1 MTRVNWMTICSRSV
15 PSGVV
20 LSIFSIAA
28 CARATMNCVCSAT
41 VSSRNCLNSF
51 ICGELE
57 FFLNS
62 ARVGRNLRLVQ
73 PGGQM
78 HVLLAHEFEQSRKGL
93 LERQPLAGR
102 KPDEMTDA

>member
-20 LSIFSIAA
+20 LRIFSIAP

-51 ICGELE
+51 ICGELAC
-57 FFLNS
+57 FLNS
-62 ARVGRNLRLVQ
+62 ARLVH
-73 PGGQM
+73 G
-78 HVLLAHEFEQSRKGL
+78 
-93 LERQPLAGR
+93 LAGICVWSSQAGKR
-102 KPDEMTDA
+102 TFFLRMNSSRAGKLSSKGSHLPTGNQMK